1 MRTERACSF
10 CGLSWQGGLGRKV
23 NGKDHKFCK
32 RACLKA
38 WEAGV
43 SFTQYEIEAIQS
55 MLPAMGEFV
64 AAQGMGDKAFN
75 DLTRDEVLGLFATTV
90 KTFRAEYE
98 AQIGDVPF

>member
-1 MRTERACSF
+1 MKVERACSF
-10 CGLSWQGGLGRKV
+10 CGLLWQGGLGRKV

-43 SFTQYEIEAIQS
+43 SLSTYEIEAIKA

-64 AAQGMGDKAFN
+64 AASGMGDKAFN
-75 DLTRDEVLGLFATTV
+75 DLSRDEVCGLFATTV
-90 KTFRAEYE
+90 KTFRAELD
-98 AQIGDVPF
+98 AQLGEIPY